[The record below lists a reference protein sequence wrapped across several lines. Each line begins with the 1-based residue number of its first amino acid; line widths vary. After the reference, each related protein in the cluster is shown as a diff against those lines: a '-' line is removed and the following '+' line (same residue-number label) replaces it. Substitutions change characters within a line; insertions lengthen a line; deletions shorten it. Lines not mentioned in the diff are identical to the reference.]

1 MNACVGKPET
11 YVIYTFC
18 LLSNLQEAPC
28 RHLSI
33 TRMAEEQP
41 GFYCS
46 TSGTFFADKDSLTE
60 HYRSDFHK
68 YNLKRKLAG
77 LPPVTKD
84 WFEARRNQLSGTAS
98 GGPVHKVWFD
108 PLTKKRFNTE
118 NTYQAHVNSKKYKEL
133 LKKLGKETPAPV
145 VSIKRPDGPGA
156 ANAAPAAE
164 VTRAYSIKA
173 PNGVRD
179 QTHKD
184 VAETAASDKDQDM
197 DEASSGWET
206 ASDDGDRA
214 APGPGG
220 RQAEQAQRPV
230 DGAAASAS
238 GQAAEPDE
246 EWEEWD
252 VGRSLFDNHQ
262 SDSME
267 ANLEYMF
274 KNFGFYFPDA
284 EYLTD
289 PEGLLKYLGM
299 KLQYGHAPLYT
310 RGDDA
315 NSKQFTSLHAVQ
327 RHMVD
332 VGRCKMAFEDNEE
345 EYEEFYDWAPLAA
358 ELEGGTV
365 ALTADP
371 GQAGDSA
378 GYELALPAS
387 SNSAGKVLGSRD
399 FIRFYKQRHRPN
411 DTRESVQ
418 ANAVVARYRALGIAT
433 MQSKQP
439 DKEQTRAQKLQKK
452 FARLRLKNELKANVI
467 RDLPRNVTF

>member
-1 MNACVGKPET
+1 
-11 YVIYTFC
+11 
-18 LLSNLQEAPC
+18 
-28 RHLSI
+28 
-33 TRMAEEQP
+33 MAEEQP

-145 VSIKRPDGPGA
+145 VSIKRPDGP
-156 ANAAPAAE
+156 
-164 VTRAYSIKA
+164 
-173 PNGVRD
+173 
-179 QTHKD
+179 
-184 VAETAASDKDQDM
+184 DKDQDM

-220 RQAEQAQRPV
+220 RQAEQAQRP
-230 DGAAASAS
+230 
-238 GQAAEPDE
+238 AAEPDE

-289 PEGLLKYLGM
+289 PEGLLKYLV
-299 KLQYGHAPLYT
+299 
-310 RGDDA
+310 
-315 NSKQFTSLHAVQ
+315 S
-327 RHMVD
+327 
-332 VGRCKMAFEDNEE
+332 
-345 EYEEFYDWAPLAA
+345 W
-358 ELEGGTV
+358 
-365 ALTADP
+365 
-371 GQAGDSA
+371 
-378 GYELALPAS
+378 
-387 SNSAGKVLGSRD
+387 
-399 FIRFYKQRHRPN
+399 
-411 DTRESVQ
+411 
-418 ANAVVARYRALGIAT
+418 YRALGIAT